1 MRLVFD
7 NAIVWNRL
15 ETPIGSIAAYLKKKF
30 EKRLQLVRCGN
41 VRNFEGRLFQL
52 LRDMDTLLGAPPR
65 ELRLAPIHVANIGL
79 LEDFTSSRITALLA
93 RLNGLVCE
101 GRMSDILAV
110 LKDSGDPIKLEEKME
125 IDLAGISRKS
135 LNGLERFVSEAR

>member
-1 MRLVFD
+1 
-7 NAIVWNRL
+7 
-15 ETPIGSIAAYLKKKF
+15 
-30 EKRLQLVRCGN
+30 
-41 VRNFEGRLFQL
+41 
-52 LRDMDTLLGAPPR
+52 
-65 ELRLAPIHVANIGL
+65 VANIGL

-93 RLNGLVCE
+93 RLNGLVSE

-135 LNGLERFVSEAR
+135 LNGLEKFVSEAR